1 MVRLIIF
8 ALVWLF
14 LCGLSAGQNPSLR
27 SQKTDLELR
36 GPSPHK
42 TEDSVSTNSISS
54 PILGYVFDPAHGGLR
69 PIKGILG
76 ASTLGE
82 VLPLRRK
89 LSHAQ
94 VSAQQEYALVVT
106 VDTQEA
112 QLLPLNLRSEDY
124 LLRPI
129 AGTKSG
135 ISRIALSPTGSS
147 AALFYSERRSVQ
159 VITGLP
165 TAPLADEEI
174 DISSVPG
181 SLTAMAISDDTS
193 AILLGVSDQTLG
205 AVYSLRRG
213 GEVQWIT
220 SVDDVSAISFMSRTH
235 DALIADRQANEVLLI
250 SDVLG
255 AIKKTV
261 LVGQS
266 EGLLGPIAVES
277 SEDNQRVFIAD
288 SGSNSIYSLELASG
302 TVTHFSS
309 RRPLAGL
316 FRLRGKSIFRV
327 TELTGQPILLFDGGA
342 ELRAFFVPV
351 EQAKFASGGE
361 SVLPVRG
368 QSRPIRVP
376 RRRN

>member
-1 MVRLIIF
+1 M
-8 ALVWLF
+8 
-14 LCGLSAGQNPSLR
+14 
-27 SQKTDLELR
+27 
-36 GPSPHK
+36 
-42 TEDSVSTNSISS
+42 
-54 PILGYVFDPAHGGLR
+54 
-69 PIKGILG
+69 
-76 ASTLGE
+76 ASTG
-82 VLPLRRK
+82 PRRD
-89 LSHAQ
+89 SGAAGARAAQ
-94 VSAQQEYALVVT
+94 PA
-106 VDTQEA
+106 TQYTA
-112 QLLPLNLRSEDY
+112 W
-124 LLRPI
+124 
-129 AGTKSG
+129 G
-135 ISRIALSPTGSS
+135 
-147 AALFYSERRSVQ
+147 SVQ
-159 VITGLP
+159 ELEGGWG
-165 TAPLADEEI
+165 E
-174 DISSVPG
+174 
-181 SLTAMAISDDTS
+181 DT
-193 AILLGVSDQTLG
+193 IV
-205 AVYSLRRG
+205 
-213 GEVQWIT
+213 
-220 SVDDVSAISFMSRTH
+220 
-235 DALIADRQANEVLLI
+235 ADRQANEVLLT

-288 SGSNSIYSLELASG
+288 SGSNSIYSLELAGG